1 MTQLTQGARGLEGEA
16 EWRMDVCADST
27 GVGAQL
33 RSHVPQR
40 LPPTDALL
48 SLLPALLLKTSPP
61 STHGWSTL
69 HAQEL
74 T

>member
-1 MTQLTQGARGLEGEA
+1 MTQGARSLDGEA

-40 LPPTDALL
+40 PPPTNALL

-61 STHGWSTL
+61 SAHSWSTL
-69 HAQEL
+69 HTQEL